1 MEINNPFLSLFRM
14 IFSLGILVIAVLFF
28 QDVKAGPLHE
38 IFGSGV
44 PAYHK
49 HINKKFLEFYEK
61 NFFDFSKKMDIDDY
75 AFLSKCIDQISMW
88 SRHLPDGSATNQD
101 GTFPLS
107 PLKISLSLKNK
118 KVSYGKVAIACP
130 QGNAADFKDFQK
142 IAKKYNINLPRELS
156 EKNYFWFEWDLDNKT
171 QAIYY
176 FKDYQ
181 LINDIYEKGRQ
192 VKTLSYSSSS
202 LELLRDKYALMASSL
217 YAGLQS
223 NQDTFWIELKAFDS
237 RMVDEKV
244 RMDLYKILNETG
256 MMADSMELVSAET
269 ATFFYP

>member
-1 MEINNPFLSLFRM
+1 MEINKPFLSLFSM
-14 IFSLGILVIAVLFF
+14 IFSLGIILTAVLFP
-28 QDVKAGPLHE
+28 QDAKSGPLHE

-61 NFFDFSKKMDIDDY
+61 NFFDFSKRMEKDDY

-88 SRHLPDGSATNQD
+88 SRHLPDGIAVNQD
-101 GTFPLS
+101 DTFPLS

-118 KVSYGKVAIACP
+118 KVSYGKIAIACP
-130 QGNAADFKDFQK
+130 QGNVSDFKDFRK
-142 IAKKYNINLPRELS
+142 IAKKYNMDLPSDLS
-156 EKNYFWFEWDLDNKT
+156 EKNYFWFEWDLDSKT

-176 FKDYQ
+176 FRDSQ
-181 LINDIYEKGRQ
+181 LINDIYGKGRKVQ
-192 VKTLSYSSSS
+192 TLIYSPSS
-202 LELLRDKYALMASSL
+202 LESLKNKYALMASSL

-244 RMDLYKILNETG
+244 RIDLYKILNETG
-256 MMADSMELVSAET
+256 MMADSMELISAET